1 MSRKSG
7 IVNVRMVITEEKI
20 LSNIDKVQKLINP
33 KSKKQIVPLD
43 DDTYFKDLIESI
55 KAYLIEYP
63 KKKNFPA
70 SVYKAAYGLVE
81 YATIQFEENTK
92 KVEELIRQREEN
104 IALAGTLRELVEAVE
119 NKDSEWKDKVEENK
133 GLFSEDLIDTLKLV
147 GKDRSRRSQNYKD
160 AIKLLNARVSNLETN
175 LHIEIDMERTEDKS
189 KALSYIG
196 IEIADALKDIPRPAD
211 LIIEE
216 TPEEETETPV
226 VEKIQVEEKK
236 AKKTTKAATAKT
248 AKKKAN
254 IEEAAVVEAVEAK
267 PKARAK
273 TKAKAE
279 NVEVIE
285 TKAKTKATKSTRVAK
300 AELIDVEP
308 KAKKSKVE
316 LIDVEPEI
324 KVAKAELIDVVPE
337 IEEAKKPVKRYV
349 RVKGYRVNAIKENEE
364 PKEEKVEIIKEQ
376 PKQEVVPKKKVSQL
390 IKIEE
395 NEEDTE
401 VDEQQ
406 AIQDYQESVTFEKKP
421 SLWQRIKNSKLG
433 RVVSYVLK
441 IRIRIEL
448 PNALPEGRGEE

>member
-1 MSRKSG
+1 MSRKSV

-33 KSKKQIVPLD
+33 KSKKQIVQLD

-285 TKAKTKATKSTRVAK
+285 TKAKTKATKSTRVVK

-308 KAKKSKVE
+308 KAKKAKVE

-337 IEEAKKPVKRYV
+337 IEETKKPVKRYV

>member
-33 KSKKQIVPLD
+33 KSKKQIVQLD

-119 NKDSEWKDKVEENK
+119 NKDSKWKDKVEENK
-133 GLFSEDLIDTLKLV
+133 GLFSEDVIDTLKLV

-226 VEKIQVEEKK
+226 VEEIQVEEKK

-254 IEEAAVVEAVEAK
+254 IEEAAVVEEVEAK
-267 PKARAK
+267 SKARAK

-279 NVEVIE
+279 NIEVIE
-285 TKAKTKATKSTRVAK
+285 TKAKTKATKSTRVVK
-300 AELIDVEP
+300 AEFIDVEP
-308 KAKKSKVE
+308 KAKKAKVE

-433 RVVSYVLK
+433 RAVSYVLK